1 MTHSS
6 FLPVGAI
13 LAFFAIA
20 FGAFGAHGLKDT
32 LTAEQLSVFQTA
44 VDYHMWHAIGLT
56 LIGLMPSPKKSR
68 LLLASGWFMFAGI
81 VLFSGSLYALS
92 LSGIS
97 LFGAITPI
105 GGLSFLIAWAL
116 LASTSINFN

>member
-1 MTHSS
+1 M
-6 FLPVGAI
+6 GAV

-20 FGAFGAHGLKDT
+20 FGAFGAHGLKNI
-32 LTAEQLSVFQTA
+32 LTVEQLNIFQTA

-56 LIGLMPSPKKSR
+56 LIGLIPSQKTSR
-68 LLLASGWFMFAGI
+68 LLLASGWFMLAGV

-97 LFGAITPI
+97 LLGAITPI
-105 GGLSFLIAWAL
+105 GGVSFLIAWAL
-116 LASTSINFN
+116 LAYTSINFN

>member
-1 MTHSS
+1 MKHSL
-6 FLPVGAI
+6 FLPIGAV

-20 FGAFGAHGLKDT
+20 FGAFGAHGLKNI
-32 LTAEQLSVFQTA
+32 LTVEQLNIFQTA

-56 LIGLMPSPKKSR
+56 LIGLIPSQKTSR
-68 LLLASGWFMFAGI
+68 LLVTSGWFMLAGV

-97 LFGAITPI
+97 LLGAITPV
-105 GGLSFLIAWAL
+105 GGVSFLIAWAL
-116 LASTSINFN
+116 LAYTSIKFN

>member
-1 MTHSS
+1 MKHSL
-6 FLPVGAI
+6 FLPIGAV

-20 FGAFGAHGLKDT
+20 FGAFGAHGLKNI
-32 LTAEQLSVFQTA
+32 LTVEQLNIFQTA

-56 LIGLMPSPKKSR
+56 LIGLIPSQKASR
-68 LLLASGWFMFAGI
+68 LILASGWFMLAGV

-97 LFGAITPI
+97 LLGAITPI
-105 GGLSFLIAWAL
+105 GGVSFLIAWAL
-116 LASTSINFN
+116 LAYTSINSN

>member
-1 MTHSS
+1 MKHSL
-6 FLPVGAI
+6 FLPIGAV

-20 FGAFGAHGLKDT
+20 FGAFGAHGLKNI
-32 LTAEQLSVFQTA
+32 LTVEQLNIFQTA

-56 LIGLMPSPKKSR
+56 LIGLIPSQKTSR
-68 LLLASGWFMFAGI
+68 LLLASGWFMLAGI

-97 LFGAITPI
+97 LLGAITPI
-105 GGLSFLIAWAL
+105 GGVSFLIAWAL
-116 LASTSINFN
+116 LAYTSIKFN